1 MTTGDCFIMLG
12 SSKKEPM
19 TLYRIDSVRGD
30 KIEAFSILIKKEQI
44 IGLDFPDEYD
54 NDIPEESIELPRDT
68 YDNVKQRMEDFV
80 THSCKL
86 IRENL
91 VGGDFEIELGKRY
104 VYRGIYTITKLENQR
119 AYYDLFRID
128 TEIISP
134 CWSGDINT
142 DGIKEMLKPIN
153 EGVYQELLCR
163 YKSFVTQLQEYL
175 FTLAENNP
183 SITYKD

>member
-1 MTTGDCFIMLG
+1 
-12 SSKKEPM
+12 
-19 TLYRIDSVRGD
+19 
-30 KIEAFSILIKKEQI
+30 
-44 IGLDFPDEYD
+44 
-54 NDIPEESIELPRDT
+54 
-68 YDNVKQRMEDFV
+68 MEDFV